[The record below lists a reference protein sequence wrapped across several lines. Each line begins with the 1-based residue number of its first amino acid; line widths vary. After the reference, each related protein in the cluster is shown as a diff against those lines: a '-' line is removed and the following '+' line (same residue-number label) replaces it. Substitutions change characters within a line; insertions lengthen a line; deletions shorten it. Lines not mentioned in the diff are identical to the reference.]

1 MQAYPEQDPLFIIS
15 SKNTPIFNLS
25 VNKTSVLIP

>member
-1 MQAYPEQDPLFIIS
+1 MQAYPELDQLFIIS
-15 SKNTPIFNLS
+15 SKNTQIFNLS